1 MSFSYNSTEMNQQ
14 FPLRTSGSENSGV
27 KFKVD
32 AVMAYQQ
39 DSLGSSSISASASE
53 EKLYYQLKEAQAKL
67 SYDSYNITSTDGNTS
82 PDGNTS
88 QLGINGRENND
99 AAMEISSRALLDV
112 TDFSNFNLTDES
124 NSTYPYYLEGELTLA
139 KKTDSGNGTSYQNVA
154 IGEYL
159 SNFAIES
166 AGTNIEGL
174 GLQES
179 DTVYKFRIQLTPDQ
193 VSKILD
199 TPLLVNIKYE
209 VKTGKELENITG
221 GQYANYK
228 VTLSATLKNKNLTD
242 LLNVKPLDYLI
253 YTNAKVYLKIVG

>member
-1 MSFSYNSTEMNQQ
+1 MNQQ
-14 FPLRTSGSENSGV
+14 FPLRRNDSENSGV

-32 AVMAYQQ
+32 SVMAYQQ
-39 DSLGSSSISASASE
+39 DSLGSSGISASSSE

-67 SYDSYNITSTDGNTS
+67 SYDSYNITSK
-82 PDGNTS
+82 DGNTS
-88 QLGINGRENND
+88 QLGINGRENKD
-99 AAMEISSRALLDV
+99 AATMEISSRALLDV

-124 NSTYPYYLEGELTLA
+124 NSAYPYYLEGELTLA
-139 KKTDSGNGTSYQNVA
+139 KKTDSENGTSYQNVA
-154 IGEYL
+154 IGKYL
-159 SNFAIES
+159 SDFAIES

-179 DTVYKFRIQLTPDQ
+179 DTVYKFRIRLTQDQ

-209 VKTGKELENITG
+209 VKTGKGLEAIDG

-242 LLNVKPLDYLI
+242 LLNVKPSDYLI